1 MAKIMAK
8 RILILGGTRDAL
20 ELADALSAEAHF
32 SVIYSLAGRV
42 EHPRLPNCETR
53 IGGFGGVNGLSTY
66 LADNR
71 IHAVIDA
78 THPFAATIKQHAEQ
92 ASQQQELPLLALVR
106 PPWNAVEGDIWHE
119 VPDLNSAA
127 ALVPRLGKRIFLAI
141 GRQEVSVFAP
151 CTDEY
156 LLIRAIEPPTG
167 PLPPNCDILLA
178 RGPFHFEDEL
188 KLLRDHAIDLVV
200 TKNSGGPATYPKIAA
215 ARELHIPV
223 VMVQR
228 PRAPQV
234 PSVATISSV
243 LAWLQNI
250 SSAT

>member
-1 MAKIMAK
+1 MAK
-8 RILILGGTRDAL
+8 RILILGGTRNAL
-20 ELADALSAEAHF
+20 ELADALSAEPHF

-53 IGGFGGVNGLSTY
+53 IGGFGGIDGLSTY

-78 THPFAATIKQHAEQ
+78 THPFAATIKQHVEQ
-92 ASQQQELPLLALVR
+92 ASQRQNLPLLALVR
-106 PPWNAVEGDIWHE
+106 PAWNAVDGDIWHE
-119 VPDLNSAA
+119 VPDLPSAA
-127 ALVPRLGKRIFLAI
+127 ALIPRMGERIFLAI
-141 GRQEVSVFAP
+141 GRQEVSAFVP

-178 RGPFHFEDEL
+178 RGPFHLEDEL

-200 TKNSGGPATYPKIAA
+200 AKNSGGTATYPKIAA
-215 ARELHIPV
+215 ARELQIPV

-234 PSVATISSV
+234 PSVATISSA
-243 LAWLQNI
+243 LLWLHNL
-250 SSAT
+250 SSTT

>member
-1 MAKIMAK
+1 MLK

-20 ELADALSAEAHF
+20 ELADALSAEPHF

-42 EHPRLPNCETR
+42 EHPRLPNCKTR
-53 IGGFGGVNGLSTY
+53 IGGFGGVDGLSKY

-78 THPFAATIKQHAEQ
+78 THPFAARIKQHAEQ
-92 ASQQQELPLLALVR
+92 ASQQLELPFLALVR
-106 PPWNAVEGDIWHE
+106 PPWSAVDEDIWHE
-119 VPDLNSAA
+119 VPDLHSAA
-127 ALVPRLGKRIFLAI
+127 ALIPSLGKRIFLAI

-151 CTDEY
+151 CTGEY

-188 KLLRDHAIDLVV
+188 KLLRDHAIDLLVA
-200 TKNSGGPATYPKIAA
+200 KNSGGIATYPKIAA

-228 PRAPQV
+228 PRALQV
-234 PSVATISSV
+234 PLVATIPSA
-243 LAWLQNI
+243 LTWLYNL
-250 SSAT
+250 STT

>member
-1 MAKIMAK
+1 MATIMAK

-20 ELADALSAEAHF
+20 ELADTLSADAHF
-32 SVIYSLAGRV
+32 SAIYSLAGRV

-53 IGGFGGVNGLSTY
+53 IGGFGGVSGLSTY

-92 ASQQQELPLLALVR
+92 ASQQQALPLLALVR
-106 PPWNAVEGDIWHE
+106 PPWSAIDGDIWHE
-119 VPDLNSAA
+119 VPDLHSAT
-127 ALVPRLGKRIFLAI
+127 ALIPRLGKRIFLAI

-167 PLPPNCDILLA
+167 PLPPNCDVLFA

-200 TKNSGGPATYPKIAA
+200 TKNSGGTATYPKIAA

-223 VMVQR
+223 IMVQR

-234 PSVATISSV
+234 PSAATISSA
-243 LAWLQNI
+243 LTWLHHL
-250 SSAT
+250 SSTT

>member
-1 MAKIMAK
+1 MLK

-20 ELADALSAEAHF
+20 ELADALSAEPHF

-53 IGGFGGVNGLSTY
+53 IGGFGGVDGLSTY

-78 THPFAATIKQHAEQ
+78 THPFAARIKQHAEQ
-92 ASQQQELPLLALVR
+92 ASQQQQLPLLALIR
-106 PPWNAVEGDIWHE
+106 PPWNAVYEDIWHE
-119 VPDLNSAA
+119 VSDLHSAA
-127 ALVPRLGKRIFLAI
+127 ALIPRLGKRIFLAI

-167 PLPPNCDILLA
+167 PLPPNCDVLLA

-200 TKNSGGPATYPKIAA
+200 AKNSGGTATYPKIAA

-223 VMVQR
+223 IMVQR

-234 PSVATISSV
+234 PSVA
-243 LAWLQNI
+243 AI
-250 SSAT
+250 SSALTWLHNLSSTT

>member
-1 MAKIMAK
+1 MARIMAK

-20 ELADALSAEAHF
+20 ELANTLSTEPHF

-53 IGGFGGVNGLSTY
+53 IGGFGGVDGLSTY

-92 ASQQQELPLLALVR
+92 SSQQQKLPLLALVR
-106 PPWNAVEGDIWHE
+106 PPWSAVDGDIWHE
-119 VPDLNSAA
+119 VADLPSAA
-127 ALVPRLGKRIFLAI
+127 ARIPRLGKRIFLAI

-151 CTDEY
+151 CTNEY

-200 TKNSGGPATYPKIAA
+200 AKNSGGTATYPKIAA
-215 ARELHIPV
+215 ARELHIPI

-228 PRAPQV
+228 PPTPQT
-234 PSVATISSV
+234 PSVATIPSA
-243 LAWLQNI
+243 LTWLHNLNF
-250 SSAT
+250 TT